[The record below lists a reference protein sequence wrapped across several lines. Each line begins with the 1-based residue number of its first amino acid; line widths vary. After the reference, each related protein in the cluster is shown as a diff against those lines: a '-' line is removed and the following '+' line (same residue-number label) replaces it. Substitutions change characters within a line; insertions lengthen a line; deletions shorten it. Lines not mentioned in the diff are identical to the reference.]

1 MHRRNSH
8 ICKINYVGT
17 AGGMETEG
25 AIRVF
30 QGSIEKHILR
40 YVEYFGDGDSKSYMS
55 VKNVYGGLEKKK
67 KLECMGHYQKGIGT
81 RLRKLKKKDWV
92 VVAG

>member
-1 MHRRNSH
+1 MSVLQEEWKQKEQYGYFKDLLRS
-8 ICKINYVGT
+8 ISYVT
-17 AGGMETEG
+17 LNTLVMET
-25 AIRVF
+25 V
-30 QGSIEKHILR
+30 K
-40 YVEYFGDGDSKSYMS
+40 VMS

>member
-1 MHRRNSH
+1 MSVLQEEWKQKEQYGYFKDLLRS
-8 ICKINYVGT
+8 ISYVT
-17 AGGMETEG
+17 LNTLVIET
-25 AIRVF
+25 V
-30 QGSIEKHILR
+30 K
-40 YVEYFGDGDSKSYMS
+40 VMS